1 MVARASDYLISR
13 GYSVRFVPFH
23 TVPPDDDRLEI
34 TRVLNLM
41 KRGGAETLPRPASPE
56 AALRLTA
63 EAGLVVGLR
72 LHSLI
77 LAGLSGTPVASVG
90 YDLKIDGF
98 MRLAGVSRY
107 LCHAKD
113 GLDALTAR
121 VGHLIDDHDEARRT
135 LAENVEMMRR
145 RISSESLKVARL
157 LSGRRP

>member
-1 MVARASDYLISR
+1 
-13 GYSVRFVPFH
+13 
-23 TVPPDDDRLEI
+23 
-34 TRVLNLM
+34 M
-41 KRGGAETLPRPASPE
+41 KSEDAETLPRPASPE

-77 LAGLSGTPVASVG
+77 LSGLSGTPVASVG
-90 YDLKIDGF
+90 YDIKIEGF

-107 LCHAKD
+107 LCHVQD
-113 GLDALTAR
+113 GLDALNAR
-121 VGHLIDDHDEARRT
+121 VDHLITDHVEVRRT

-157 LSGRRP
+157 YSGRRP